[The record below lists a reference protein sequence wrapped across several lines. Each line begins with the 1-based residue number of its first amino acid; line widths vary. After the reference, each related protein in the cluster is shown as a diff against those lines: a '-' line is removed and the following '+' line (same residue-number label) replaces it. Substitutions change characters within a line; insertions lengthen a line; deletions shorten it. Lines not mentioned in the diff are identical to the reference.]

1 MRVNDSLQTARRK
14 TLTGL
19 VLLAFFVA
27 LSGPRPAQAEPP
39 QAGAAP
45 KPAPPAAKTA
55 GKTAATPPAKPAAKA
70 KVVTTAKTA
79 TTAAAAKQPKEKKAA
94 KPSTAKKKKEKAA
107 GGGAPPVPTSARGTA
122 GAGLRDPFRI
132 PTGGARGGEVVE
144 TDELI
149 KGPLPPGTRGLV
161 IAQLRL
167 EGTVRQDTSNTMIAV
182 VTNFTNRA
190 YFLRENDTVYNGVV
204 SKISPDSIVFRQN
217 YLDPN
222 GRVQTREVVRRLGPG
237 AGEGR

>member
-1 MRVNDSLQTARRK
+1 MRVNDSLQTAQRK

-27 LSGPRPAQAEPP
+27 LSGPRQVQAEPP
-39 QAGAAP
+39 QAGAAK
-45 KPAPPAAKTA
+45 KPVPPAAKT
-55 GKTAATPPAKPAAKA
+55 TAKPPAKPAPKA

-79 TTAAAAKQPKEKKAA
+79 TTGAAAKQPKEKKAA
-94 KPSTAKKKKEKAA
+94 KPSTAKKKKAA

-132 PTGGARGGEVVE
+132 PPVGGRGGEVVE
-144 TDELI
+144 SEEVI
-149 KGPLPPGTRGLV
+149 KGSLPPGTRGLV
-161 IAQLRL
+161 IGQLRL
-167 EGTVRQDTSNTMIAV
+167 EGTVRLDTSNTMIAV

-204 SKISPDSIVFRQN
+204 SKIMPDSIVFRQN

-222 GRVQTREVVRRLGPG
+222 GRVLTREVVRRLGPG

>member
-27 LSGPRPAQAEPP
+27 LNGPRPAQAEPP
-39 QAGAAP
+39 QAGAAQ
-45 KPAPPAAKTA
+45 KPAPPAAKP
-55 GKTAATPPAKPAAKA
+55 ATKA
-70 KVVTTAKTA
+70 KVKTTAKTA
-79 TTAAAAKQPKEKKAA
+79 TTGAAAKKPKEKKAA
-94 KPSTAKKKKEKAA
+94 KASTAKKEKAA
-107 GGGAPPVPTSARGTA
+107 GAGAPPVPTSARGTS
-122 GAGLRDPFRI
+122 GTGLRDPFRI
-132 PTGGARGGEVVE
+132 PTVGVRGTEVVE
-144 TDELI
+144 SEEII

-161 IAQLRL
+161 IGQLRL

-190 YFLRENDTVYNGVV
+190 YFLRENDTVYNGLV